1 MHLVPMAHK
10 HSRFARLGLAT
21 AIGLLVLAP
30 SLARAQTVDPTRVE
44 FVPSVD
50 HYATNPDGTPVV
62 QYYRLDLYLVGA
74 IQPFT
79 SVSLLKRA
87 PDPDGIIRQDLTTVL
102 VGWPIAG
109 TIYNADVAAV
119 GPAGDARSALSNTF
133 SFSTTQC
140 SATATPET
148 QAIGADGSS
157 VSTSVTAGSGCPWN
171 ATSNV
176 NWITVTA
183 GSTGIGNGNVTYA
196 VAANTSETSTTAR
209 TGTLTVAGRTVTVTR
224 SGAEGGVVMSLA
236 VDRVAPTILYAGTTG
251 GGVFM
256 TMDRGV
262 TWSAINTGL
271 SNTEM
276 QAIAIDPITTTT
288 LYGGTN
294 GGGVFTSAD
303 GGGSWSAVNTGLT
316 TTTVLALAIDP
327 VTPTTVY
334 AGTMGSALCRA

>member
-30 SLARAQTVDPTRVE
+30 SLARAQTVEPTRVE

-50 HYATNPDGTPVV
+50 HYATNPDGPPVV

-87 PDPDGIIRQDLTTVL
+87 PGPDGIIRQDLTTVL

-209 TGTLTVAGRTVTVTR
+209 TGTLTVAGRTVTVTAAAQPTWT
-224 SGAEGGVVMSLA
+224 GNGPEGGVVMSLA
-236 VDRVAPTILYAGTTG
+236 VDPVTPTILYAGTTG

-276 QAIAIDPITTTT
+276 QAIAID
-288 LYGGTN
+288 
-294 GGGVFTSAD
+294 S
-303 GGGSWSAVNTGLT
+303 
-316 TTTVLALAIDP
+316 
-327 VTPTTVY
+327 
-334 AGTMGSALCRA
+334 